1 MNKSHLWTLLSF
13 GFIGL
18 FSIIL
23 LAANALPPT
32 KEQLQKKENEN
43 LTSLAAPEV
52 TIADPARGAAT
63 ARLVVVEFGDYG
75 CAHCKEAE
83 NTLKEFLLAHP
94 GEVRIV
100 WKDFPI
106 EQSNPGARE
115 AAEASRCAGRAG
127 KFWEY
132 HDALMN
138 APALPREGELGVIA
152 ENLGLNSQNFLACMG
167 GDFTIPLIDRTFE
180 EGQRLRID
188 GVPYFFLN
196 NQRFSGAVTREVLE
210 AALSAAEK

>member
-1 MNKSHLWTLLSF
+1 MNKHHFWTLLSF

-43 LTSLAAPEV
+43 LVPLAAPEV

-63 ARLVVVEFGDYG
+63 AKLVVVEFGDYG
-75 CAHCKEAE
+75 CSHCKEVE
-83 NTLKEFLLAHP
+83 NILKEFLIAHP
-94 GEVRIV
+94 GEVRLV

-106 EQSNPGARE
+106 SKDSGSYE
-115 AAEASRCAGRAG
+115 AAEAARCAGRAG

-138 APALPREGELGVIA
+138 APPLPREGELGVIA

-167 GDFTIPLIDRTFE
+167 GDFAAPLVDRTFE
-180 EGQRLRID
+180 EGQRLKID
-188 GVPYFFLN
+188 GTPYFFLN
-196 NQRFSGAVTREVLE
+196 NQRFSGAVTREALE
-210 AALSAAEK
+210 AALTTAR

>member
-23 LAANALPPT
+23 LAANALPPSKT
-32 KEQLQKKENEN
+32 KAGKNNNDK
-43 LTSLAAPEV
+43 LTPLSAPEV

-63 ARLVVVEFGDYG
+63 AKLAVVEFGDYG
-75 CAHCKEAE
+75 CSHCKEAE
-83 NTLKEFLLAHP
+83 NILKEFLLAHP
-94 GEVRIV
+94 GEVRII

-106 EQSNPGARE
+106 ERNNSGARE
-115 AAEASRCAGRAG
+115 AAEAARCAGRAG

-138 APALPREGELGVIA
+138 APTLPREGELGVMA
-152 ENLGLNSQNFLACMG
+152 NNLGLNNQNFLACMG
-167 GDFTIPLIDRTFE
+167 GDFTLPLIDRTFE
-180 EGQRLRID
+180 EGQRLKID

-196 NQRFSGAVTREVLE
+196 NQRFSGAVTREALE
-210 AALSAAEK
+210 AALSAAVK

>member
-43 LTSLAAPEV
+43 LVPLAAPEV

-63 ARLVVVEFGDYG
+63 ARLVIVEFGDYG
-75 CAHCKEAE
+75 CAHCKEVE
-83 NTLKEFLLAHP
+83 NILKEFLLAHP
-94 GEVRIV
+94 MEARLV
-100 WKDFPI
+100 WKDFPL
-106 EQSNPGARE
+106 EQQKGASRE
-115 AAEASRCAGRAG
+115 AAEAARCAGRAG

-138 APALPREGELGVIA
+138 APTLPREGELGVIA
-152 ENLGLNSQNFLACMG
+152 DNLGLNSQNFLACMG
-167 GDFTIPLIDRTFE
+167 GDFTVPLVDRTFE
-180 EGQRLRID
+180 EGLRLRID

-196 NQRFSGAVTREVLE
+196 NQRFSGAVTREALE
-210 AALSAAEK
+210 AALSAAGK

>member
-1 MNKSHLWTLLSF
+1 MNKNHLWTLLSF

-43 LTSLAAPEV
+43 LTPLAAPEV
-52 TIADPARGAAT
+52 TIADPARGAA
-63 ARLVVVEFGDYG
+63 AAKLVVVEFGDYG
-75 CAHCKEAE
+75 CSYCKEVE

-94 GEVRIV
+94 GEVRLV

-106 EQSNPGARE
+106 ENDHPGTSE
-115 AAEASRCAGRAG
+115 AAEATRCAGRAG

-132 HDALMN
+132 HDALMA
-138 APALPREGELGVIA
+138 APALPRAGELGVIA

-167 GDFTIPLIDRTFE
+167 GDFTVPLVDRTFE
-180 EGQRLRID
+180 EGLRLKID

-210 AALSAAEK
+210 AALSAVGK